1 MLLPQS
7 FTSNGKSFDI
17 WDWWQLHHLNSPLIT
32 SPCALFGIG
41 VNFNI
46 KDAQCCVVCC
56 GWCSLHWIWTPAN
69 TDLIWLTFFRHVIAT
84 TNKDDCFSALLSL
97 VRVVGALIRLTMP
110 TNLYSL
116 YPSHYKHHFY
126 PSHQNR
132 QLHESGSSCSVRHH
146 GSVLVPGP
154 SLPSSCGVL
163 PAATVLWSTGAVC
176 AG

>member
-1 MLLPQS
+1 M
-7 FTSNGKSFDI
+7 
-17 WDWWQLHHLNSPLIT
+17 HHLNSPLIT
-32 SPCALFGIG
+32 PPCALFGIG

-46 KDAQCCVVCC
+46 KDAQCCVVGDVHCTES
-56 GWCSLHWIWTPAN
+56 GHLPTQTSS
-69 TDLIWLTFFRHVIAT
+69 DLLSSDMYIIAT

-110 TNLYSL
+110 TNLYSP

-132 QLHESGSSCSVRHH
+132 QLHESGSSCCVRHH
-146 GSVLVPGP
+146 GSVLVSGP

-163 PAATVLWSTGAVC
+163 PANTVLWSSVC
-176 AG
+176 WLDV